1 MELRDWEELKK
12 KLCKELEEMKQTK
25 KFDMGD
31 IEVIDKITHSIK
43 SISYIME
50 NEDGGYSQARYS
62 RRMYNRDDNYSQDGN
77 WSAEGSYDNYGRDN
91 SYARRGMHYVRGHY
105 SRGGDELTE
114 RIEEMMDRGDLS
126 VTDKSTLQRAMDILR
141 K

>member
-1 MELRDWEELKK
+1 MEMKDWEELKK

-43 SISYIME
+43 SIGAIME
-50 NEDGGYSQARYS
+50 SEDGGYSQAS
-62 RRMYNRDDNYSQDGN
+62 RRMYSRDGMWN
-77 WSAEGSYDNYGRDN
+77 AEGSYDDGYNRGN

-105 SRGGDELTE
+105 SRGGDDLTE
-114 RIEEMMDRGDLS
+114 QIEEMMESGNLS
-126 VTDKSTLQRAMDILR
+126 MTEKTTLQKAMDILR

>member
-1 MELRDWEELKK
+1 MEIKDWEELKK

-43 SISYIME
+43 SIGAIME
-50 NEDGGYSQARYS
+50 SEDGGYSQGGYS
-62 RRMYNRDDNYSQDGN
+62 RRMYSRDGMWN
-77 WSAEGSYDNYGRDN
+77 AEGSYDDGYNRGN

-114 RIEEMMDRGDLS
+114 QIEEMMESGNLS
-126 VTDKSTLQRAMDILR
+126 MTEKTTLQKAMDILR